1 MPETVQQ
8 SKSVAALIAILS
20 EDLPVCSWIVFPD
33 DGLEGWIV
41 SPDDDPSFDPIEA
54 IHVWAKKFGTGVSK
68 TGRVLITYGTSGHV
82 PVRILSKDVYR

>member
-8 SKSVAALIAILS
+8 TKAVAALVAILS

-41 SPDDDPSFDPIEA
+41 ERDDPSFDAIEA
-54 IHVWAKKFGTGVSK
+54 IHVWAKKLGNSVGK
-68 TGRVLITYGTSGHV
+68 TGRVLITHGTSGHV
-82 PVRILSKDVYR
+82 PVRILAKDVYR